1 MGQMALPL
9 LVEHGRNKVGE
20 GLGIHL
26 SVLAQLVQVV
36 AELEA
41 IEPSSLCAEAT

>member
-1 MGQMALPL
+1 MTLPL

-26 SVLAQLVQVV
+26 SVFAQLVQVV

-41 IEPSSLCAEAT
+41 IEPSQLCAKAM